1 MASSDDPAR
10 EAGSSGVAGSS
21 PGPSA
26 GPAPGPASAL
36 PIEFGDVAAARER
49 AKGHLQR
56 TPQARSAALSQLT
69 GAEVTVKFENL
80 QFTASFKERG
90 ALNRLL
96 LLSPEERAR
105 GVVTVSAG
113 NHAQAV
119 ARHAGALGIK
129 ASVVM
134 PTTTVLT
141 KVERTRVLGA
151 TVVLEGESFEEAAL
165 VADRLA
171 ALEGLTLVHPYD
183 DPSVIAGQ
191 GTLAIEMLED
201 DPGLEVIVVPVG
213 GGGLIAGVATAVRH
227 LAPHV
232 EVVGVQSERYCGMAA
247 ALQGRPAG
255 SGGATVADGI
265 AVGRPGALALQV
277 AGALVDELLVVGE
290 AAIERAIGAYLELE
304 KVLAEGAGAV
314 PLAALMEHPRRF
326 VGRRVGLVLS
336 GGNIDLRPLADVVLR
351 DLARSVRLAWVR
363 MEVPDLPCN
372 LAAVAGIVAQS
383 GANIV
388 DVVHRRHHTSVAPRG
403 TEIDL
408 QLETNGPEH
417 LQAVVSGL
425 GAAGLAV
432 RVLAPE
438 G

>member
-1 MASSDDPAR
+1 MDPSDDPAPR
-10 EAGSSGVAGSS
+10 AGSFGRA
-21 PGPSA
+21 GPSGA
-26 GPAPGPASAL
+26 GPTGL
-36 PIEFGDVAAARER
+36 PIDFADVAAARER
-49 AKGHLQR
+49 ERERLPR
-56 TPQARSAALSQLT
+56 TPQARSATLSQLT

-96 LLSPEERAR
+96 LLTPEERVR

-119 ARHAGALGIK
+119 ARHAAALGIR

-134 PTTTVLT
+134 PTTTPLT

-151 TVVLEGESFEEAAL
+151 TAVLEGETFEEAA
-165 VADRLA
+165 AAARRMA
-171 ALEGLTLVHPYD
+171 ALDGQLLVHPYD
-183 DPSVIAGQ
+183 DPAVMAGQ

-201 DPGLEVIVVPVG
+201 DPDLEVIVVPVG
-213 GGGLIAGVATAVRH
+213 GGGLLAGVATAVRH

-247 ALQGRPAG
+247 ALLGRPPG
-255 SGGATVADGI
+255 SGGPTVADGI
-265 AVGRPGALALQV
+265 AVGRPGDLALQV
-277 AGALVDELLVVGE
+277 ARALVDEILVVGE

-304 KVLAEGAGAV
+304 KVVAEGAGAI
-314 PLAALMEHPRRF
+314 PLAALMEHRRRF
-326 VGRRVGLVLS
+326 AGRRVGLVLS
-336 GGNIDLRPLADVVLR
+336 GGNIDLRMLADVVLR
-351 DLARSVRLAWVR
+351 DLARLVRLAWVR
-363 MEVPDLPCN
+363 LEVPDLPGT
-372 LAAVAGIVAQS
+372 LAVLAGIVARS

-388 DVVHRRHHTSVAPRG
+388 EVIHRRHHTSLAPRG
-403 TEIDL
+403 TEVDL

-417 LQAVVSGL
+417 LQAVVSEL
-425 GAAGLAV
+425 RTAGFAV
-432 RVLAPE
+432 RVPSAE

>member
-1 MASSDDPAR
+1 MVSPDDPAR
-10 EAGSSGVAGSS
+10 VAGSS
-21 PGPSA
+21 DVPEPSP
-26 GPAPGPASAL
+26 GPAPAL
-36 PIEFGDVAAARER
+36 PIDFGDVAAARER
-49 AKGHLQR
+49 GRGRLLR
-56 TPQARSAALSQLT
+56 TPQARSATLSQLT

-105 GVVTVSAG
+105 GVVAVSAG

-119 ARHAGALGIK
+119 ARNAGALGIR

-134 PTTTVLT
+134 PTTTPLT

-151 TVVLEGESFEEAAL
+151 TVVLEGETFEEANRA
-165 VADRLA
+165 AERLA
-171 ALEGLTLVHPYD
+171 AVEGQTLIHPYN
-183 DPSVIAGQ
+183 DPAVMAGQ

-227 LAPHV
+227 LAPDV
-232 EVVGVQSERYCGMAA
+232 EVVGVQSERFCGMAA
-247 ALQGRPAG
+247 ALHGRASG
-255 SGGATVADGI
+255 SGGPTVADGI

-277 AGALVDELLVVGE
+277 AGALVDEILVVGE

-304 KVLAEGAGAV
+304 KVVAEGAGAV
-314 PLAALMEHPRRF
+314 PLAAVMEHPRRF
-326 VGRRVGLVLS
+326 AGRRVGLVLS
-336 GGNIDLRPLADVVLR
+336 GGNIDLRLLADVVLR

-363 MEVPDLPCN
+363 LEVPDLPGT
-372 LAAVAGIVAQS
+372 LASLAGIVGRS

-403 TEIDL
+403 TAIDL

-417 LQAVVSGL
+417 LQAVVGGL
-425 GAAGLAV
+425 RAAGFAV
-432 RVLAPE
+432 QVLAPE